1 MLLTYGLVIGCSRY
15 DWQNGG
21 PCPGVLV
28 YLDEGLVLLIDV
40 GVDATRDQ
48 LVGCNDCIGESFSE
62 CTILNIFNPPRVND
76 MQLVKTGNRIGISF
90 YGTETK
96 VLRFRFKSQLLDMN
110 TKKKPEILTD
120 RMETQYFLMSSGSNR
135 VFQIK

>member
-1 MLLTYGLVIGCSRY
+1 MSLTYGLVIGCSRN

-48 LVGCNDCIGESFSE
+48 LVGCNDCIGESVSE

-96 VLRFRFKSQLLDMN
+96 VLRFRFKS
-110 TKKKPEILTD
+110 
-120 RMETQYFLMSSGSNR
+120 
-135 VFQIK
+135 